1 MLEFDSLAMAMSS
14 IANNLAALH
23 KRVAGAAADA
33 GRDPAEV
40 TLVAVA
46 KTFARASVEEALA
59 AGQRVFG
66 ENRVQEAQAK
76 YDPPLSGVELHLV
89 GHLQSNKARAAAAL
103 FDRIHSLDS
112 AKTAR
117 KLDRCLGEL
126 GRTMRALVQVN
137 LDMEPQKSGVEETRA
152 AELLRDLA
160 GMDNLRADGLMVL
173 PPFFDD
179 PQRARP
185 YFRRLR
191 ELRDRLGEL
200 ALGVELRHLSMGMTG
215 DFEEAI
221 AEGATLIRVGTAI
234 FGRRGR

>member
-1 MLEFDSLAMAMSS
+1 MDS
-14 IANNLAALH
+14 IADNLAALRA
-23 KRVAGAAADA
+23 RVAAAAAEA
-33 GRDPAEV
+33 GRDPAEI

-66 ENRVQEAQAK
+66 ENRVQEALAK
-76 YDPPLSGVELHLV
+76 YDPPLEGIELHLV

-112 AKTAR
+112 LKTAR
-117 KLDRCLGEL
+117 RLDRCLGEL
-126 GRTMRALVQVN
+126 GRTMTALVQVN
-137 LDMEPQKSGVEETRA
+137 LGLEPQKSGVEESQA
-152 AELLRDLA
+152 SALLGELTS
-160 GMDNLRADGLMVL
+160 MDNLKVDGLMVL

-200 ALGVELRHLSMGMTG
+200 DLGVELRHLSMGMTG
-215 DFEEAI
+215 DFVEAI
-221 AEGATLIRVGTAI
+221 AEGATMIRVGTAI
-234 FGRRGR
+234 FGHRNR

>member
-1 MLEFDSLAMAMSS
+1 MNS
-14 IANNLAALH
+14 IADNLAALRA
-23 KRVAGAAADA
+23 RVAAAAAEA
-33 GRDPAEV
+33 GRDPAEI

-46 KTFARASVEEALA
+46 KTFARAHVEEALA

-66 ENRVQEAQAK
+66 ENRVQEALAK
-76 YDPPLSGVELHLV
+76 YDPPLDGIELHLV

-112 AKTAR
+112 LKTAR
-117 KLDRCLGEL
+117 RLDRCLGEL
-126 GRTMRALVQVN
+126 GRTMTALVQVN
-137 LDMEPQKSGVEETRA
+137 LGLEPQKSGVEESQA
-152 AELLRDLA
+152 SALLGELTS
-160 GMDNLRADGLMVL
+160 MDNLKVDGLMVL

-200 ALGVELRHLSMGMTG
+200 DLGVELRHLSMGMTG
-215 DFEEAI
+215 DFVEAI
-221 AEGATLIRVGTAI
+221 AEGATMIRVGTAI
-234 FGRRGR
+234 FGHRNR